1 MSSRKS
7 VVKTVVMVEAKSIT
21 QEMDGIRRAI
31 ETGIVDVQ
39 TITTLKR
46 LLTPKSAPTASVI
59 ISANT
64 KTASLAS
71 SRAKKAPKTT
81 NRVTSAIAVQEP
93 SPSTE
98 LVSATKTIVMKT
110 LTTLATEV
118 ESRTKKSESLPS
130 TQTKS
135 VRHPISQGTRNVGVC
150 CKLALEALRQW
161 QDHVDIG
168 SAWVNKAYFG
178 YLGKLI
184 SLDMV
189 PSCTITELMIV

>member
-1 MSSRKS
+1 MSSRKP
-7 VVKTVVMVEAKSIT
+7 VVKTVVTVETKSIT

-46 LLTPKSAPTASVI
+46 LLTPKLTSSTSI
-59 ISANT
+59 TISSKT
-64 KTASLAS
+64 KSASLKS
-71 SRAKKAPKTT
+71 SHTKKTT
-81 NRVTSAIAVQEP
+81 KSTGRATSAMIDVEEP
-93 SPSTE
+93 FPSAE

-110 LTTLATEV
+110 LTTLATEA
-118 ESRTKKSESLPS
+118 ESRTKKLESPTETTS
-130 TQTKS
+130 SKQ
-135 VRHPISQGTRNVGVC
+135 PISQGTKNVGVC

-178 YLGKLI
+178 YIGKLI
-184 SLDMV
+184 TLEMV
-189 PSCTITELMIV
+189 LQSINWGSW